1 MPWVYLLLAIA
12 AFAMSLKTTSPG
24 LMAVGL
30 LAAFGLMIAGVMSL
44 LARRLDSS
52 SRDVSVMIDPAEL
65 RRLREQ
71 AEARKLAAAA
81 SQAEPPQP
89 PR

>member
-1 MPWVYLLLAIA
+1 MPWVYLLLAVA
-12 AFAMSLKTTSPG
+12 AFGLALKTTSPP

-30 LAAFGLMIAGVMSL
+30 LAALGLLIAGVMGL
-44 LARRLDSS
+44 LARRLDNS
-52 SRDVSVMIDPAEL
+52 SRDVSSMIDPAEL

-81 SQAEPPQP
+81 SQSEPPQ
-89 PR
+89 R

>member
-1 MPWVYLLLAIA
+1 MPWVFLLLAFA
-12 AFAMSLKTTSPG
+12 AFGLALKTTSPA

-30 LAAFGLMIAGVMSL
+30 LAALGLLVAGVMGL

-52 SRDVSVMIDPAEL
+52 SRDVSSMIDPAEL

-71 AEARKLAAAA
+71 AEARKLAAAGQ
-81 SQAEPPQP
+81 SEPPQ
-89 PR
+89 R

>member
-12 AFAMSLKTTSPG
+12 SFALALKTTSTP

-30 LAAFGLMIAGVMSL
+30 LAALGLLIAGVMSL
-44 LARRLDSS
+44 LARRLDNS
-52 SRDVSVMIDPAEL
+52 SRDVSYIIDPAEL

-71 AEARKLAAAA
+71 AEARKLAA
-81 SQAEPPQP
+81 SQSEPPQ
-89 PR
+89 R

>member
-12 AFAMSLKTTSPG
+12 AFGLALKTTSPG

-30 LAAFGLMIAGVMSL
+30 LAALGLLIVGIMGL
-44 LARRLDSS
+44 LARRLDNS
-52 SRDVSVMIDPAEL
+52 SRDVSSMIDPAEL

-71 AEARKLAAAA
+71 AEARKLAAA
-81 SQAEPPQP
+81 SQSEPPS
-89 PR
+89 R

>member
-1 MPWVYLLLAIA
+1 MPFVYLLLAFA
-12 AFAMSLKTTSPG
+12 AFGLALKTTSPA

-30 LAAFGLMIAGVMSL
+30 IAALGLLVAGVMGL
-44 LARRLDSS
+44 LARRLDNS
-52 SRDVSVMIDPAEL
+52 SRDVSSMIDPAEL

-81 SQAEPPQP
+81 SQSEPPQ
-89 PR
+89 R

>member
-12 AFAMSLKTTSPG
+12 AFGLALKTTSPA

-30 LAAFGLMIAGVMSL
+30 LAAFGLLIAGVMGL
-44 LARRLDSS
+44 LARRLDNS
-52 SRDVSVMIDPAEL
+52 SRDVSAMIDPVEL

-71 AEARKLAAAA
+71 AEARKLAA
-81 SQAEPPQP
+81 SQSETP

>member
-12 AFAMSLKTTSPG
+12 AFGLALKTTSPA

-30 LAAFGLMIAGVMSL
+30 LAALGLLIAGVMGL
-44 LARRLDSS
+44 LARRLDNS
-52 SRDVSVMIDPAEL
+52 SRDVSAMIDPAEL

-71 AEARKLAAAA
+71 AEARKLAA
-81 SQAEPPQP
+81 SQSEPPA
-89 PR
+89 R

>member
-1 MPWVYLLLAIA
+1 MPWVYLLLAAA
-12 AFAMSLKTTSPG
+12 AFVLALKTNSPAI
-24 LMAVGL
+24 LALSL
-30 LAAFGLMIAGVMSL
+30 LAALGLLIAGVMSL
-44 LARRLDSS
+44 LARRLDST
-52 SRDVSVMIDPAEL
+52 SRDVSVIIDPVEL

-81 SQAEPPQP
+81 SQADTP